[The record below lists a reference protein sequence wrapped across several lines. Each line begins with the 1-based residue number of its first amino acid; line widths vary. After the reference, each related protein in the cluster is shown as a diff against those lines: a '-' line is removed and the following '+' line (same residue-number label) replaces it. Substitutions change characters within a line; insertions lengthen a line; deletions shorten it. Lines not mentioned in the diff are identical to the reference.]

1 MNMGLLFGSQNQY
14 SNFRKT
20 WMNMFETE
28 NGDAQVMDADTAE
41 KGIELPTQEQLPAI
55 ITAQFDKLEIL
66 ENNVAKS
73 VNLAH
78 KAREK
83 ASNAQVS
90 AGWFQKKNAIE
101 LLQDAAQ
108 GLAKAQISLADAQK
122 ISFEY
127 QTKLTEI
134 TKFLFG
140 LGISNIAMNRSV
152 VRELELKLKGA
163 SDEEISDLARQELKN
178 VILQLKAQEDMMQK
192 QEFLTG
198 KVKEQAGQLKDIDKQ
213 LDDIEE
219 ADEEQDERIAEN
231 AERITKHSKVLSA
244 QQQKDKEHDERISE
258 NAQDIDYLE
267 KQDEEQDKLIAVGIK
282 KDKEHDEKISE
293 SAQKI
298 DELER
303 QDQEQDK
310 IIADIVVKINEHDRT
325 LNKHSKQDTELAQ
338 KIQEVSQNTAE
349 MIAGLKES
357 ISENAVIANKNISLI
372 ENKLEKQIGII
383 NEVIQTS
390 NEDFEQKLAN
400 CSTAL
405 KNDISELKKE
415 LGNQT
420 KDINIKIENLENR
433 INIIDAAVSKKAW
446 KIAVSVVAGASLL
459 LNLLQIIGII

>member
-1 MNMGLLFGSQNQY
+1 MNMSQWYRNQNRY
-14 SNFRKT
+14 SNFTKT
-20 WMNMFETE
+20 WMNTSEAE
-28 NGDAQVMDADTAE
+28 NGDVQAVDA
-41 KGIELPTQEQLPAI
+41 GITEEQLPAI
-55 ITAQFDKLEIL
+55 ISSQYNGIVEL
-66 ENNVAKS
+66 ENSVVKSIQLAKDAKKS
-73 VNLAH
+73 A
-78 KAREK
+78 KK
-83 ASNAQVS
+83 ASDFTVHWY
-90 AGWFQKKNAIE
+90 GGRKEAIE
-101 LLQDAAQ
+101 LLQDASKYSSEA
-108 GLAKAQISLADAQK
+108 LISLAEAQK
-122 ISFEY
+122 KSFEY

-134 TKFLFG
+134 AKYLFG
-140 LGISNIAMNRSV
+140 LGVSNIAMNRCV

-163 SDEEISDLARQELKN
+163 SDEEISDLAKQELRN

-231 AERITKHSKVLSA
+231 AERITKYSKVLSA
-244 QQQKDKEHDERISE
+244 QQQKDKEHDKRISE

-267 KQDEEQDKLIAVGIK
+267 KQDEEQDKLIAVGIE

-293 SAQKI
+293 NAQNI

-310 IIADIVVKINEHDRT
+310 IIADIVAKINEHNRT
-325 LNKHSKQDTELAQ
+325 LNKHSKQDAELAQ
-338 KIQEVSQNTAE
+338 NIQEVSQNAAE
-349 MIAGLKES
+349 MIADLKES
-357 ISENAVIANKNISLI
+357 ISENAVIANQNISLI

-383 NEVIQTS
+383 NEIIQKS
-390 NEDFEQKLAN
+390 NEDFDQKLAN

-405 KNDISELKKE
+405 KNDVAELKKE

-420 KDINIKIENLENR
+420 KDINTKIENLENR
-433 INIIDAAVSKKAW
+433 INIIDTAVSKKAW
-446 KIAVSVVAGASLL
+446 KIAVSVVAGASLI